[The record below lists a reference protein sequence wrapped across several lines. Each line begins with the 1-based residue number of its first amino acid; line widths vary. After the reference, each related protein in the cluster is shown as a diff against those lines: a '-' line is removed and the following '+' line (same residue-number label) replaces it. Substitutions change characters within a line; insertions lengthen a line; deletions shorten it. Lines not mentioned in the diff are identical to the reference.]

1 MSRQSELHH
10 AYGRA
15 RRRATA
21 GGIILAVVVPCVL
34 YICLQFIG
42 LVLHLIGVARS
53 GPAGAGQANLFG
65 TLGSVCSVGA
75 WLVLLVGLVRLVVKL
90 CALAATRSQRRLAR
104 KQ

>member
-15 RRRATA
+15 RRRPTA
-21 GGIILAVVVPCVL
+21 GGVILAVVVPCAL
-34 YICLQFIG
+34 YICLQFAG
-42 LVLHLIGVARS
+42 LVLHIIAAAHN
-53 GPAGAGQANLFG
+53 GPEHLRRTDVFD
-65 TLGSVCSVGA
+65 TLASVCSIVA

-90 CALAATRSQRRLAR
+90 RAVAATRSQRRLAR